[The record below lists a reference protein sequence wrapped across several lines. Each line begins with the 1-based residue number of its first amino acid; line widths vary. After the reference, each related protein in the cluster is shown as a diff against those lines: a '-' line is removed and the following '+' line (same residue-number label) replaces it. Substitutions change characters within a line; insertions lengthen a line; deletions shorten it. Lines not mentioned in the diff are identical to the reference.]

1 MIVKKIAVFCTGNI
15 KAYNAFG
22 TEQYEVFIKINE
34 FKKYKF
40 SGNCLEFGANHK
52 MQRNFLNKYSIV

>member
-34 FKKYKF
+34 FKKYEVIFLIADKF
-40 SGNCLEFGANHK
+40 KEIFDE
-52 MQRNFLNKYSIV
+52 R